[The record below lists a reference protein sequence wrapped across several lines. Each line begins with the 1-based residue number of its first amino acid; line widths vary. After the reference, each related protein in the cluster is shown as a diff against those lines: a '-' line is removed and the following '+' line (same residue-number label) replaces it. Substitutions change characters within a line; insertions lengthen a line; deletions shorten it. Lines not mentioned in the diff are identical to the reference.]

1 MSLSSFAIG
10 GVSVPRILYGTAW
23 KEDRTQQLCELALKC
38 GFRGIDTANQRRHY
52 HEAAVGAAIAAS
64 QQQGIVQREQLFLQS
79 KFTFRGGQDHR
90 LPYDAAAP
98 IAVQV
103 QQSFA
108 SSLEHLQTERLDSY
122 LLHGPMQRVGL
133 SADDWAA
140 WQAMEE
146 IRDSG
151 RVRLLGV
158 SNFTLAQLE
167 LLCQRCRIRPNF
179 VQNRCYANRG
189 WDRDVRD
196 FCAAQQIVYQGFS
209 LLTANPH
216 VLAGAEIARIA
227 RRYGRTSAQII
238 FRFAVHVGMLPLS
251 GTTSE
256 RHMQEDLEISEFELD
271 EAEVET
277 IARLV

>member
-52 HEAAVGAAIAAS
+52 HEAAVGAAIAAA
-64 QQQGIVQREQLFLQS
+64 QQQGIVTREQLFLQS

-108 SSLEHLQTERLDSY
+108 SSLQHLQTEWLDSY

-158 SNFTLAQLE
+158 SNFTREQLE

-227 RRYGRTSAQII
+227 RRYGRTAAQII

-256 RHMQEDLEISEFELD
+256 RHIQEDLEISEFELD